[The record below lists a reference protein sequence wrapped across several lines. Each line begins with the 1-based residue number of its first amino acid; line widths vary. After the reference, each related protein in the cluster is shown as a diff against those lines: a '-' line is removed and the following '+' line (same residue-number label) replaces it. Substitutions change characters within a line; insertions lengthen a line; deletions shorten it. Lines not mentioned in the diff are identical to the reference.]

1 VASPRLFVLL
11 GSTHNPA
18 GGGAN
23 RQREARI
30 VSLPNV
36 LLNLLL
42 EATPKVGKVFSD
54 TNLRTEWEKACA
66 ACGLGT
72 RAKIEGK
79 DYRCHEGLKR

>member
-1 VASPRLFVLL
+1 
-11 GSTHNPA
+11 
-18 GGGAN
+18 
-23 RQREARI
+23 

-79 DYRCHEGLKR
+79 DYRCHEGLIVHDLRRSPAEPAARWRTRNCSK